1 MIEIIPAIDLMDG
14 QCVRLSQGKYNQKT
28 VYSSQPALV
37 AKAFENQGYK
47 RLHLVDL
54 DGAKSG
60 QPENLN
66 VLKDICSRTNLIVDY
81 SGGIRTKE
89 QVKNA
94 LDAGASYIG
103 IGSLAVKEP
112 ETFQNFIKDYGAQLF
127 IVATDVFNQQV
138 YINGWTKETDI
149 RIFDLISAYSDLGI
163 TKFMCTDIAR
173 DGMLS
178 GVNID
183 FYKSL
188 KESFPKNYIIAS
200 GGVSSK
206 KDIYALEKAG
216 IDAVIVG
223 KAFYEDIIPV
233 ENLTLKQC

>member
-1 MIEIIPAIDLMDG
+1 MIEIIPAIDIIDG

-28 VYSSQPALV
+28 VYSGNPLMV
-37 AKAFENQGYK
+37 AKAFENQGFK

-54 DGAKSG
+54 DGAKTGEPKNSK
-60 QPENLN
+60 
-66 VLKDICSRTNLIVDY
+66 VLEEICCSTNLIIDY
-81 SGGIRTKE
+81 SGGIRTLKQAE
-89 QVKNA
+89 FA
-94 LDAGASYIG
+94 LNAGAKFLG

-112 ETFQNFIKDYGAQLF
+112 SIFKEMIKIFGSEKFIPT
-127 IVATDVFNQQV
+127 TDVLQNKV
-138 YINGWTKETDI
+138 YINGWLNETDI
-149 RIFDLISAYSDLGI
+149 QIFDLISAYSELGI
-163 TKFMCTDIAR
+163 TRFMCTDISR

-178 GVNID
+178 GVNTE

-188 KESFPKNYIIAS
+188 KNQFNDLYIIAS

-206 KDIYALEKAG
+206 KDMYDLEKVG

>member
-1 MIEIIPAIDLMDG
+1 MIEIIPAIDLIDG

-112 ETFQNFIKDYGAQLF
+112 ETFQNLIKDYGAQLF
-127 IVATDVFNQQV
+127 IVASDVFNQQV

-178 GVNID
+178 GVNTD

>member
-28 VYSSQPALV
+28 IYSSEPAMV

-60 QPENLN
+60 KTENIN
-66 VLKDICSRTNLIVDY
+66 VLKEICSQTNLIVDY
-81 SGGIRTKE
+81 SGGIRTKQ
-89 QVKNA
+89 QVQAA
-94 LDAGASYIG
+94 LNAGASYIG

-112 ETFQNFIKDYGAQLF
+112 ETFKNLINEFEAKLF
-127 IVATDVFNQQV
+127 IVASDVLNKQV

-149 RIFDLISAYSDLGI
+149 QIFDLISAYSDLGI

-183 FYKSL
+183 FYQSL
-188 KESFPKNYIIAS
+188 KAFFPDKYIIAS

-206 KDIYALEKAG
+206 KDIYDLEKVG

>member
-60 QPENLN
+60 KPKNLS
-66 VLKDICSRTNLIVDY
+66 VLNDICATTKLTVDY
-81 SGGIRTKE
+81 SGGIRTE
-89 QVKNA
+89 AQVKTVI
-94 LDAGASYIG
+94 DAGTDFIG
-103 IGSLAVKEP
+103 IGSLAVKEHDTLKKIIQQFGA
-112 ETFQNFIKDYGAQLF
+112 ERFIIASD
-127 IVATDVFNQQV
+127 IFNNKV
-138 YINGWTKETDI
+138 YINGWLKETNTD
-149 RIFDLISAYSDLGI
+149 IFDLVSAYSKLGVN
-163 TKFMCTDIAR
+163 KFMCTDISR
-173 DGMLS
+173 DGMLT
-178 GVNID
+178 GVNVD

-188 KESFPKNYIIAS
+188 KEKFSDRYIIAS

-206 KDIYALEKAG
+206 KDIYDLEKAG
-216 IDAVIVG
+216 VDAVIVG

>member
-1 MIEIIPAIDLMDG
+1 MIEIIPAIDLIDG
-14 QCVRLSQGKYNQKT
+14 QCVRLSQGQYNQKT
-28 VYSSQPALV
+28 VYSNQPALI

-60 QPENLN
+60 NSNNLK
-66 VLKDICSRTNLIVDY
+66 VLEKICSITNLIVDY
-81 SGGIRTKE
+81 SGGIRNKE
-89 QVKNA
+89 QVENA
-94 LDAGASYIG
+94 IKAGAKYIG
-103 IGSLAVKEP
+103 IGSLAVKDP
-112 ETFQNFIKDYGAQLF
+112 DSFKKLVKKFGAQQF
-127 IVATDVFNQQV
+127 IVASDILNDQV
-138 YINGWTKETDI
+138 YIQGWQEKTTVQVH
-149 RIFDLISAYSDLGI
+149 DLISQYTEIGI
-163 TKFMCTDIAR
+163 QKFMCTDISR

-188 KESFPKNYIIAS
+188 KEKFKANYIIAS

-206 KDIYALEKAG
+206 TDIYELEKAG
-216 IDAVIVG
+216 VDAVIVG
-223 KAFYEDIIPV
+223 KAFYEDILPV

>member
-1 MIEIIPAIDLMDG
+1 MIEIIPAIDIIDG
-14 QCVRLSQGKYNQKT
+14 QCVRLSQGKYNKKT
-28 VYSSQPALV
+28 VYSSQPTLI

-60 QPENLN
+60 KPENLD
-66 VLKDICSRTNLIVDY
+66 VLKDICSYTNLVVDY
-81 SGGIRTKE
+81 SGGIRTE
-89 QVKNA
+89 NQMETA
-94 LDAGASYIG
+94 LNYGASFIG
-103 IGSLAVKEP
+103 IGSLAIKEP
-112 ETFQNFIKDYGAQLF
+112 ETFKGLIKKFGAEKF
-127 IVATDVFNQQV
+127 IVASDVLNKQV
-138 YINGWTKETDI
+138 YINGWLKETNI
-149 RIFDLISAYSDLGI
+149 QIFDLISAWSELGI
-163 TKFMCTDIAR
+163 NKFMCTDISR

-178 GVNID
+178 GVNHD

-188 KESFPKNYIIAS
+188 KESFKNKYIIAS

-206 KDIYALEKAG
+206 KDIYDLEKNG

-233 ENLTLKQC
+233 ENLSLKQC

>member
-60 QPENLN
+60 KPENLN
-66 VLKDICSRTNLIVDY
+66 VLNDICSSTKLTLDY
-81 SGGIRTKE
+81 SGGIRTEE
-89 QVKNA
+89 QVENILK
-94 LDAGASYIG
+94 AGASYIG
-103 IGSLAVKEP
+103 IGSLAIKEP
-112 ETFQNFIKDYGAQLF
+112 ETFKKMIQKFGSQIF
-127 IVATDVFNQQV
+127 IVASDVLNTKV
-138 YINGWTKETDI
+138 YINGWLKETNI
-149 RIFDLISAYSDLGI
+149 GIFDVISAYSELGI
-163 TKFMCTDIAR
+163 NKFMCTDISR

-178 GVNID
+178 GVNVD
-183 FYKSL
+183 LYKSL
-188 KESFPKNYIIAS
+188 KETFKDNYIIAS

-206 KDIYALEKAG
+206 KDIYDLEKAR

>member
-103 IGSLAVKEP
+103 ISSLAVKEP
-112 ETFQNFIKDYGAQLF
+112 ETFQNLIKDYGAQLF
-127 IVATDVFNQQV
+127 IVTSDVFNKQV

-149 RIFDLISAYSDLGI
+149 WIFDLISAYSNLGI

-178 GVNID
+178 GVNTD

-188 KESFPKNYIIAS
+188 KESFPKSYIIAS

>member
-28 VYSSQPALV
+28 VYSNQPALV
-37 AKAFENQGYK
+37 AKAFENNGFK

-54 DGAKSG
+54 DGAKNG
-60 QPENLN
+60 KPKNIKILEE
-66 VLKDICSRTNLIVDY
+66 ICSSTNLIIDY
-81 SGGIRTKE
+81 SGGIRTLE
-89 QVKNA
+89 QAKYA
-94 LDAGASYIG
+94 LNAGARYLG
-103 IGSLAVKEP
+103 IGSLAIKEP
-112 ETFQNFIKDYGAQLF
+112 SLFKEMIKNLGAEKFIL
-127 IVATDVFNQQV
+127 ATDVLNKKV
-138 YINGWTKETDI
+138 YINGWLNETDNQ
-149 RIFDLISAYSDLGI
+149 IFDLISAYSELGI
-163 TKFMCTDIAR
+163 NKYMCTDISR

-178 GVNID
+178 GVNTE

-188 KESFPKNYIIAS
+188 KNQFNDLYFIAS

-206 KDIYALEKAG
+206 KDIYDLEKAG

>member
-37 AKAFENQGYK
+37 AKAFENQGYS

-112 ETFQNFIKDYGAQLF
+112 ETFQNFIKEYGAKLF
-127 IVATDVFNQQV
+127 IVASDVFNEQV

>member
-1 MIEIIPAIDLMDG
+1 MIEIIPAIDLIDG

-127 IVATDVFNQQV
+127 IVASDVFNKQV

-178 GVNID
+178 GVNVD

>member
-28 VYSSQPALV
+28 VYSNQPALV
-37 AKAFENQGYK
+37 AKAFENNGFK

-54 DGAKSG
+54 DGAKTG
-60 QPENLN
+60 EPKNIKILEE
-66 VLKDICSRTNLIVDY
+66 ICSSTSLIIDY
-81 SGGIRTKE
+81 SGGIRTLEHAKY
-89 QVKNA
+89 A
-94 LDAGASYIG
+94 LNAGARYLG
-103 IGSLAVKEP
+103 IGSLAIKEP
-112 ETFQNFIKDYGAQLF
+112 SLFKEMIKNLGAEKFIL
-127 IVATDVFNQQV
+127 ATDVLNNKV
-138 YINGWTKETDI
+138 YINGWLNETDI
-149 RIFDLISAYSDLGI
+149 QIFDLISAYSELGI
-163 TKFMCTDIAR
+163 TKFMCTDISR

-188 KESFPKNYIIAS
+188 KNQFNDLYVIAS

-206 KDIYALEKAG
+206 KDMYDLEKAG

>member
-1 MIEIIPAIDLMDG
+1 MIEIIPAIDLIDG

-54 DGAKSG
+54 DGAKSC

-66 VLKDICSRTNLIVDY
+66 VLKEISATTNLIVDY

-89 QVKNA
+89 QVKDVLN
-94 LDAGASYIG
+94 AGASYVG
-103 IGSLAVKEP
+103 IGSLAIKEP
-112 ETFQNFIKDYGAQLF
+112 ETFKNMIKKFGSQIF
-127 IVATDVFNQQV
+127 IVASDVLNNKI
-138 YINGWTKETDI
+138 YINGWLKETNI

-163 TKFMCTDIAR
+163 TKFMCTDISR

-183 FYKSL
+183 LYKSL

-206 KDIYALEKAG
+206 KDIYDLEKAG

-223 KAFYEDIIPV
+223 KAFYEDIIPI

>member
-28 VYSSQPALV
+28 VYSSEPAMV

-60 QPENLN
+60 ETENVN
-66 VLKDICSRTNLIVDY
+66 VLKDICSKTNLIVDY
-81 SGGIRTKE
+81 SGGIRTQK
-89 QVKNA
+89 QVQNA
-94 LDAGASYIG
+94 LNAGASYIG
-103 IGSLAVKEP
+103 IGSLAIKEP
-112 ETFQNFIKDYGAQLF
+112 ETFKNLINEFGAKLF
-127 IVATDVFNQQV
+127 IVASDVFNKQV
-138 YINGWTKETDI
+138 YINGWTKETNI
-149 RIFDLISAYSDLGI
+149 QIYDLISAYADLGI

-178 GVNID
+178 GVNIEL
-183 FYKSL
+183 YKSL
-188 KESFPKNYIIAS
+188 KEFFPDKYIIAS

-206 KDIYALEKAG
+206 KDIYELDKVG

>member
-1 MIEIIPAIDLMDG
+1 MIEIIPAIDLIDG

-60 QPENLN
+60 QTENIN
-66 VLKDICSRTNLIVDY
+66 VLKEICSTTNLIVDY
-81 SGGIRTKE
+81 SGGIRTQQ
-89 QVKNA
+89 QVKNT
-94 LDAGASYIG
+94 LNAGASFIG

-112 ETFQNFIKDYGAQLF
+112 ETFQSLIKDYGAQLF
-127 IVATDVFNQQV
+127 IVASDVFNKQV

-149 RIFDLISAYSDLGI
+149 RIFDLISAYSDLSI
-163 TKFMCTDIAR
+163 TKFMCTDISR

-178 GVNID
+178 GVNVD

-188 KESFPKNYIIAS
+188 KESFPRNYIIAS

-206 KDIYALEKAG
+206 KDIYDLEKAG

-233 ENLTLKQC
+233 ENLTIKQC

>member
-1 MIEIIPAIDLMDG
+1 MIEIIPAIDLIDG
-14 QCVRLSQGKYNQKT
+14 QCVRLSQGQYNKKT
-28 VYSSQPALV
+28 VYSNQPALI

-60 QPENLN
+60 KSENLK
-66 VLKDICSRTNLIVDY
+66 VLEEICSTTNLIVDY

-89 QVKNA
+89 QVDNA
-94 LDAGASYIG
+94 LKAGATYIG
-103 IGSLAVKEP
+103 IGSLA
-112 ETFQNFIKDYGAQLF
+112 IKDPNSFKELIEQFGAKLF
-127 IVATDVFNQQV
+127 IVASDVLNDEV
-138 YINGWTKETDI
+138 YIQGWQQKTNVKV
-149 RIFDLISAYSDLGI
+149 FDLITQYTELGI
-163 TKFMCTDIAR
+163 QNFMCTDISK

-178 GVNID
+178 GVNVD

-188 KESFPKNYIIAS
+188 KDQFKSNYIIAS

-206 KDIYALEKAG
+206 KDIYELEKAG

>member
-1 MIEIIPAIDLMDG
+1 MIEIIPAIDIIDG

-28 VYSSQPALV
+28 VYSNQPTLI

-60 QPENLN
+60 KPENLT
-66 VLKDICSRTNLIVDY
+66 VLKEICTTTNLIVDY
-81 SGGIRTKE
+81 SGGIRTEK
-89 QVKNA
+89 QVETA
-94 LDAGASYIG
+94 LNSGASFIG

-112 ETFQNFIKDYGAQLF
+112 ENFKKLIIKFGAEKF
-127 IVATDVFNQQV
+127 IVASDVLNKQV
-138 YINGWTKETDI
+138 YINGWLKETKVQ
-149 RIFDLISAYSDLGI
+149 IFDLISAYTKLGI
-163 TKFMCTDIAR
+163 NKFMCTDISR
-173 DGMLS
+173 DGMLT
-178 GVNID
+178 GVNTE

-188 KESFPKNYIIAS
+188 KETFKSNYIIAS

-206 KDIYALEKAG
+206 ADIYDLERNG

-233 ENLTLKQC
+233 ENLSIKQC

>member
-1 MIEIIPAIDLMDG
+1 MIDIIPAIDIIDG
-14 QCVRLSQGKYNQKT
+14 QCVRLSQGKYKQKT
-28 VYSSQPALV
+28 VYSNQPALI

-60 QPENLN
+60 KSENLN
-66 VLKDICSRTNLIVDY
+66 VLKEICTATNLIVDY

-89 QVKNA
+89 QIETA
-94 LDAGASYIG
+94 LNYGANFIG
-103 IGSLAVKEP
+103 IGSLAIKEP
-112 ETFQNFIKDYGAQLF
+112 ETFKTFIQKFGAEKF
-127 IVATDVFNQQV
+127 ILASDVLDKQV
-138 YINGWTKETDI
+138 YINAWLKETNI
-149 RIFDLISAYSDLGI
+149 QISDLISAYSELGI
-163 TKFMCTDIAR
+163 NKFMCTDISR

-178 GVNID
+178 GVNQD

-188 KESFPKNYIIAS
+188 KESFKSNYIIAS

-206 KDIYALEKAG
+206 KDIYDLEKNG
-216 IDAVIVG
+216 IDAIIVG

-233 ENLTLKQC
+233 ENLTIKQC

>member
-47 RLHLVDL
+47 GLHLVDL

-112 ETFQNFIKDYGAQLF
+112 ETFQNFIKEYGAQLF
-127 IVATDVFNQQV
+127 IVASDVFNKQV
-138 YINGWTKETDI
+138 YINGWIKETDI

-178 GVNID
+178 GVNVD

-188 KESFPKNYIIAS
+188 KETFKSNYIIAS

-223 KAFYEDIIPV
+223 KAFYEDIIPI

>member
-37 AKAFENQGYK
+37 VKAFENQGYK

-66 VLKDICSRTNLIVDY
+66 VLKDICSRTNLIIDY

-89 QVKNA
+89 QVKYA

-103 IGSLAVKEP
+103 ISSLAVKEP

-127 IVATDVFNQQV
+127 IVASDVFNQQV
-138 YINGWTKETDI
+138 YINGWSKETDI

-178 GVNID
+178 GVDTD

-188 KESFPKNYIIAS
+188 KELFPKNYIIAS

-206 KDIYALEKAG
+206 KNIYALEKIG